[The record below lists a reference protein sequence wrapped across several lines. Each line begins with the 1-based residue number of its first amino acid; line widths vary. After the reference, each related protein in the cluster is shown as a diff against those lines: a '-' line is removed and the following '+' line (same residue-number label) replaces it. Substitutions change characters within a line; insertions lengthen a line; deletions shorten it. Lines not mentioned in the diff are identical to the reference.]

1 VGRTST
7 AVEAVG
13 EDPAALSE
21 VVVGKDP
28 TAVSEAVEEL
38 ARGMNP
44 MTVGEAIGDS
54 PAWTQWRSGRTR
66 WLWRHGGG
74 AGGRGA

>member
-7 AVEAVG
+7 AVEAVD

-21 VVVGKDP
+21 VVVGK
-28 TAVSEAVEEL
+28 EL

-44 MTVGEAIGDS
+44 TTVGEGIGDP